1 MNQINVYNVELW
13 LKENKK
19 TFLNYI
25 EQTECRKWSKWLA
38 DNSIHVFPCAC
49 STRNKECIFIE
60 GYFEVYKIY
69 SLRSRYS
76 DICEASKQYY
86 KIKDNRKAV
95 FEWVKYYEELGKKTL
110 HIKPQ
115 IKITISSEPYQV
127 EVINIPKN
135 EFENILEFNK
145 IFSEYY
151 YSEDYENY

>member
-1 MNQINVYNVELW
+1 MIIENIEGWLNV
-13 LKENKK
+13 NKK
-19 TFLNYI
+19 TFQEYI

-38 DNSIHVFPCAC
+38 DNSVHVFPCVC

-69 SLRSRYS
+69 SLRSKS
-76 DICEASKQYY
+76 NDICEASKQYY
-86 KIKDNRKAV
+86 KIKGNRKAV

-110 HIKPQ
+110 QIKSQ

-127 EVINIPKN
+127 EVINITDE
-135 EFENILEFNK
+135 EFKELFEFNK

-151 YSEDYENY
+151 FSEGYENY